1 MLKFNGRSVNE
12 LSSSMGLKAVMID
25 NAIFQTDR
33 KPNKRKM
40 DMYTMWQR
48 KFKDKSFLSAQCHEN

>member
-40 DMYTMWQR
+40 DMYTM
-48 KFKDKSFLSAQCHEN
+48 